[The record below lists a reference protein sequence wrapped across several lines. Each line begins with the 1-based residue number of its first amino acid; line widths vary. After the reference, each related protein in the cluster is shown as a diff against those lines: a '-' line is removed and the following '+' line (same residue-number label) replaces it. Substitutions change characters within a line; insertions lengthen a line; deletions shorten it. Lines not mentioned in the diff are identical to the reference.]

1 VHVSRPKYGD
11 AFGVTTIRLSPLED
25 GPLVAGAAEAAVVR
39 IVFVSDTHGY
49 ESTLT
54 DGGEEQD
61 GAQDGAQDD
70 AQDDARQ
77 AHGMGAVVGAEG
89 PITYSS
95 SAEGGEGGE
104 GGDVRDQL
112 PPVLTT
118 APRDPLPWKS
128 PPVPVRSP
136 LPAADILIHGG
147 DDP

>member
-1 VHVSRPKYGD
+1 
-11 AFGVTTIRLSPLED
+11 VTTIRLSPLEED

-61 GAQDGAQDD
+61 GAQDD

-77 AHGMGAVVGAEG
+77 AQETGAVVGAEG

-104 GGDVRDQL
+104 GGDVRDEL

-147 DDP
+147 DDH

>member
-1 VHVSRPKYGD
+1 
-11 AFGVTTIRLSPLED
+11 
-25 GPLVAGAAEAAVVR
+25 
-39 IVFVSDTHGY
+39 VSDTHGY

-61 GAQDGAQDD
+61 DAQDD
-70 AQDDARQ
+70 AQDGAQNDARQ
-77 AHGMGAVVGAEG
+77 AQETDAVVGAAG

-95 SAEGGEGGE
+95 SAEDGEGGEGGE
-104 GGDVRDQL
+104 GGDVRDVL

-147 DDP
+147 DDH